1 MSEIELLFLGS
12 GTSAGVPMIACH
24 CPVCDSTDPHDKR
37 TRPSVVIS
45 HGGKHVLVDVTP
57 EVRLQCVANR
67 VDFIDAVVLTHGHAD
82 HVMGM
87 DDLRRFNAVKNGPLD
102 VWGDER
108 TFRTVD
114 RCFGYAFR
122 EPDPTSKLFRPRLV
136 KREITGPFEVAGM
149 RWTPI
154 PLFHGEMPVLGFR
167 IGRVAYCTDVNRIPD
182 ESYPLLEGLDVLI
195 LDALAHKSHAA
206 HFSLQEAVE
215 QAQRIKA
222 GKTYFTHIAHGL
234 GHEATSK
241 MLPEGIFLGYDGL
254 RVGGRAET

>member
-1 MSEIELLFLGS
+1 MPDVELLFLGT

-24 CPVCDSTDPHDKR
+24 CPVCDSTDPRDKR
-37 TRPSVVIS
+37 MRPSVVIS
-45 HGGKHVLVDVTP
+45 SAGKQVLVDVTP

-67 VDFIDAVVLTHGHAD
+67 IDFIEAVVLTHGHAD
-82 HVMGM
+82 HLMGM
-87 DDLRRFNAVKNGPLD
+87 DDLRRFNAVRNGPLD

-114 RCFGYAFR
+114 RCFGYAFK
-122 EPDPTSKLFRPRLV
+122 EPDPANKLFRPRLI
-136 KREITGPFEVAGM
+136 RRDITGPFELAGM

-182 ESYPLLEGLDVLI
+182 ESYPLLEGLDVLV
-195 LDALAHKSHAA
+195 LDALALKSHAT

-222 GKTYFTHIAHGL
+222 GRTYFTHIAHGL

-254 RVGGRAET
+254 RVSGRGED